1 MDILYS
7 GNMPSRIASAWLKLV
22 VDIIYFKKRSL
33 RSAPHYTF
41 MAYLE
46 RRDIR
51 YTEVLQAVLGPF
63 AYKSNA
69 FCTWSLAKVKFHLL
83 PHNAYID
90 R

>member
-1 MDILYS
+1 
-7 GNMPSRIASAWLKLV
+7 MPSRIAAAWLKLV

-46 RRDIR
+46 RREIR
-51 YTEVLQAVLGPF
+51 YTEVLQAVLEPF
-63 AYKSNA
+63 QGYKSNA
-69 FCTWSLAKVKFHLL
+69 FCTWSLAKIKFTHLL